1 MGLVVA
7 NLLVALGDEFRTV
20 LGDREGI
27 QRLVKEYNAQVERKN
42 ETLND
47 DVKVCICRLPR

>member
-1 MGLVVA
+1 MVA